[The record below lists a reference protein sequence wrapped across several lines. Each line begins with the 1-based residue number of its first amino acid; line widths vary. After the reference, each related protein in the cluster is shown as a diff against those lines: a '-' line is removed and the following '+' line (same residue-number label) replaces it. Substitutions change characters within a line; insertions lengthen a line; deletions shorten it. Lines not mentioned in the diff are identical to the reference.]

1 MQRTQEKGK
10 TMTTKMHQYNKF
22 ITTESN
28 VGIGLKVL
36 FMTVLTLSLLLP
48 FAAHAENLSLKECL
62 SAALMNNPALTEA
75 KLNVQAGEQGIISAQ
90 GKEIPRISLEANY
103 TKRQD
108 PIPYIPAQSAK
119 IGAHYSDSF
128 GSWSLMMTLPLYQGG
143 QITRGIE
150 LAKLK
155 TTLLQ
160 HTLNYTKNE
169 LIANT
174 VNTYN
179 KLIQIERLKEASQ
192 SSLKA
197 LEEQHKNAQLFFDIG
212 RIARVDL
219 LKIEVQLA
227 NEQQRLL
234 SLQEAE
240 KTLTATLRFLMG
252 QRQDG
257 VSEATLNPTDSLTM
271 TDIFADFASGLS
283 IALKNRPEYL
293 TARASLN
300 EAELNRKLAFG
311 KFLPTVNVFAGYL
324 NQYGF
329 NPYYHES
336 NWITGINLSLPLFDR
351 SLFADYNRENIQKS
365 RSEQHLSFIENQMR
379 LDIQTALSSLQDSKN
394 RVIAAQKAVAQAEES
409 FRIEQQKY
417 STGAGVMSDL
427 LLAQAAAMTAEAN
440 YTQALF
446 DYNAAVV
453 AWRKATGTLEEY
465 LK

>member
-1 MQRTQEKGK
+1 MNQKKAVICR
-10 TMTTKMHQYNKF
+10 HIY
-22 ITTESN
+22 
-28 VGIGLKVL
+28 VL
-36 FMTVLTLSLLLP
+36 NCSFLVKLGCLIILQISLALLMP
-48 FAAHAENLSLKECL
+48 LAAHAENLSLRECL
-62 SAALMNNPALTEA
+62 SAALINNPSITEA
-75 KLNVQAGEQGIISAQ
+75 KLNVQAGEQGIISAR
-90 GKEIPRISLEANY
+90 GKQIPRISLEANY

-108 PIPYIPAQSAK
+108 PIAYIPAQSPE
-119 IGAHYSDSF
+119 IGAHFSDSF
-128 GSWSLMMTLPLYQGG
+128 ASLSLMMTMPLYQGG
-143 QITRGIE
+143 QITNGIE
-150 LAKLK
+150 LAELR
-155 TTLLQ
+155 TMLLQ
-160 HTLNYTKNE
+160 NTLNYTKNE

-179 KLIQIERLKEASQ
+179 KLIQTARLKEASQ

-197 LEEQHKNAQLFFDIG
+197 LEEQHKNARLLFDVG

-227 NEQQRLL
+227 NERQRLL

-271 TDIFADFASGLS
+271 TDILADFATGLS

-351 SLFADYNRENIQKS
+351 SLFADYKRENIQKS
-365 RSEQHLSFIENQMR
+365 RAEQRLLSIENQIR
-379 LDIQTALSSLQDSKN
+379 LDVQTALSSLQDSKN
-394 RVIAAQKAVAQAEES
+394 RVAAAQEAVAQAEES
-409 FRIEQQKY
+409 FRIEQQRY

-427 LLAQAAAMTAEAN
+427 LLAQAAAMTAAAN